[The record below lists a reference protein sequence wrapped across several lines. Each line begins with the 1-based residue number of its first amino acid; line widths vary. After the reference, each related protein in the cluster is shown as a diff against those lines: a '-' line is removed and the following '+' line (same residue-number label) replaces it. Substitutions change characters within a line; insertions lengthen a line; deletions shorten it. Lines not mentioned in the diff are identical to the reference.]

1 MKNKKQMSTG
11 RVILRIL
18 KDSLGIS
25 HWLLLATILSIGS
38 ALLAM
43 KAPEILG
50 RITNYVY
57 DLLGCKAEVYS
68 LNLGKECL
76 MLAAAYLLS
85 ALLSALTS
93 ATMNYSVSSFF
104 TCKIRVRMSEKISK
118 IPIKT
123 VDNTPNGEIISRM
136 TNDVSVMG
144 GSIHDIFGIII
155 DGVIKLVMISV
166 IIFTSEPT
174 MAFTIIV
181 FVPISLVLSAVL
193 ASKSEKHFNKSREMA
208 GRLYSICEE
217 NLSCFE
223 AVKTFSIGGF
233 QNKKYRDVTEKYAKF
248 SEKGYFISGAVGPIV
263 GLINNL
269 SYIAICIIGAYL
281 VIAGRVDVGAMVA
294 FIVYTKLFS
303 APLESIANGM
313 SMIQS
318 TVASARREK
327 GYSGYFHYQECG

>member
-93 ATMNYSVSSFF
+93 ATMNYSVSLQNQ
-104 TCKIRVRMSEKISK
+104 SK
-118 IPIKT
+118 DERK
-123 VDNTPNGEIISRM
+123 NLKNS
-136 TNDVSVMG
+136 NQ
-144 GSIHDIFGIII
+144 
-155 DGVIKLVMISV
+155 DG
-166 IIFTSEPT
+166 
-174 MAFTIIV
+174 
-181 FVPISLVLSAVL
+181 
-193 ASKSEKHFNKSREMA
+193 
-208 GRLYSICEE
+208 
-217 NLSCFE
+217 
-223 AVKTFSIGGF
+223 
-233 QNKKYRDVTEKYAKF
+233 
-248 SEKGYFISGAVGPIV
+248 
-263 GLINNL
+263 
-269 SYIAICIIGAYL
+269 
-281 VIAGRVDVGAMVA
+281 
-294 FIVYTKLFS
+294 
-303 APLESIANGM
+303 
-313 SMIQS
+313 
-318 TVASARREK
+318 
-327 GYSGYFHYQECG
+327 